1 MLKDNRNKKIKVLLL
16 SLLLVVFMSI
26 PFVSVLAESISGDN
40 IVVESGETLEKTS
53 FLSGENVRV
62 DGDIN
67 GTTFITASNV
77 EVNGTI
83 DGDLFVAS
91 QNATINGTVKGSVFV
106 AGQSITLNGMV
117 ENTIYLA
124 GATLNVKSQTNG
136 SAFLAGQSIFVEKDA
151 VIEKDVFV
159 GGAKV
164 YQNGVINGD
173 LSSSSDSL
181 SVAGKIG
188 GDLTYSS
195 QNKANFSTDSE
206 VVGKTTWKKMEPKS
220 SESAKSVFT
229 TALLLKILFSIL
241 APLVV
246 WLFVRWIRP
255 QFWPDIAEKIAAS
268 PLRALGFGALAVVLI
283 PVAAILLMITVIG
296 VPLSFI
302 LLALYGV
309 ALYSSKIIL
318 SVFVSLWFQKR
329 FNWSNAQ
336 SFWLFL
342 LGLIILS
349 IIGTIPIIGMIVGLV
364 TAFFGMG
371 SIVLSILE
379 GRRQLEKHL

>member
-1 MLKDNRNKKIKVLLL
+1 MLKINRNKKFKALLL
-16 SLLLVVFMSI
+16 PLLLVVFMSI
-26 PFVSVLAESISGDN
+26 PFASVLAESISGDN

-67 GTTFITASNV
+67 GTTFITAGNV

-83 DGDLFVAS
+83 DGDLFVAGQS
-91 QNATINGTVKGSVFV
+91 TVINGTVKGSVFV
-106 AGQSITLNGMV
+106 AGQNITLNGVV

-124 GATLNVKSQTNG
+124 GATLKVTSQTNG
-136 SAFLAGQSIFVEKDA
+136 SAFLAGQNIFVEKGT

-173 LSSSSDSL
+173 LSSSSESL
-181 SVAGKIG
+181 SVDGKIG
-188 GDLTYSS
+188 GDLKYSS
-195 QNKANFSTDSE
+195 QNKADFSSNSE
-206 VVGKTTWKKMEPKS
+206 VVGETTWKKIEPKS

-229 TALLLKILFSIL
+229 IAFLMKILFSIL

-255 QFWPDIAEKIAAS
+255 DFWPDLAEKIAAS

-283 PVAAILLMITVIG
+283 PVVAILLMITVIG
-296 VPLSFI
+296 IPLSFI

-309 ALYSSKIIL
+309 TFYVSKIIF
-318 SVFVSLWFQKR
+318 SVFIGLWFQNR
-329 FNWSNAQ
+329 FNWSKAG

-349 IIGTIPIIGMIVGLV
+349 ILGVVPIVGMIVGFV
-364 TAFFGMG
+364 IAFFGMG
-371 SIVLSILE
+371 SIVWSLLE
-379 GRRQLEKHL
+379 GRS